1 MDRHNQTAL
10 LFPCGSCIAFIQ
22 VVLSISDPFA
32 GCDSDWGPDGSSDS
46 DGEYWEHGVVLVAPT
61 IVVFMSKHLPQL
73 RDLFSDSYPPFGL
86 EAHPKYHATILSRS
100 TRVMN
105 GSIQSSSSSVTAA
118 SPRS

>member
-86 EAHPKYHATILSRS
+86 EAHSQVPRHHPVPLDSGNEWVNPIQQQLSH
-100 TRVMN
+100 
-105 GSIQSSSSSVTAA
+105 GCFA
-118 SPRS
+118 